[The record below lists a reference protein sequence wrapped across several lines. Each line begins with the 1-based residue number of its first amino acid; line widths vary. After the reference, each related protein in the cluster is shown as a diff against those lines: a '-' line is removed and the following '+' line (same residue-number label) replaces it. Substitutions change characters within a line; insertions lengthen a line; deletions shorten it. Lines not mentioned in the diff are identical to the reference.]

1 MSAADSRI
9 EKHNSV
15 TTEHLRVLALHIQ
28 QTPFELGEASQMV
41 TVELLKKN
49 LSEKISV
56 TFSGVQTLRVANLH
70 PGCLCR
76 LNITSVTGEQLEG
89 LRYRVYNLEQDLTLS
104 FYCRNFEVIE
114 LPV

>member
-9 EKHNSV
+9 EKYNSV

-28 QTPFELGEASQMV
+28 QTPFELGEPSQMV
-41 TVELLKKN
+41 ILELLKKN

-56 TFSGVQTLRVANLH
+56 TFSGVQTLRVADVH

-76 LNITSVTGEQLEG
+76 LNITSVVGEQLEG
-89 LRYRVYNLEQDLTLS
+89 LCYRVYNMEQDLTLS
-104 FYCRNFEVIE
+104 FYCRDFELSE